1 MTKITKESLQS
12 LIPSSWSML
21 LQSEMNED
29 YWDTIVDKL
38 NDGEFY
44 PSTNNIF
51 AALRDI
57 TPDNVK
63 VILLGQDPYHTDGA
77 AHGYSF
83 STRKDCDIQPSLKN
97 IFKELSMEYDKK
109 FNPTSG
115 DLRKWEKEGVL
126 LLNRVLTVKPHEPN
140 SHCGI
145 GWEHFTEAILK
156 YFTKTKAVYL
166 LLGSKA
172 KEAIRNIDVPPNRIV
187 FAGHPSPLNT
197 TGSFIGS
204 DCFKKVNEI
213 LMSMNILP
221 VRWHVV
227 MSERP

>member
-21 LQSEMNED
+21 LQTEMNED

-38 NDGEFY
+38 NEGTFY
-44 PSTNNIF
+44 PSKNNIF

-83 STRKDCDIQPSLKN
+83 STRKGYDIQPSLKN

-109 FNPTSG
+109 IDPEYG
-115 DLRKWEKEGVL
+115 DLTKWEKEGVL

-145 GWEHFTEAILK
+145 GWERFTEAILK
-156 YFTKTKAVYL
+156 YFANKHKVVYL
-166 LLGSKA
+166 LLGAKA
-172 KEAIRNIDVPPNRIV
+172 KEAIRSIDVPPNRV
-187 FAGHPSPLNT
+187 VYAGHPSPLNT
-197 TGSFIGS
+197 SGSFIGS
-204 DCFKKVNEI
+204 DCFKKVNEV
-213 LMSMNILP
+213 LMSMNVLP
-221 VRWHVV
+221 IRWHIVA
-227 MSERP
+227 